1 MRLPLL
7 LAALLLSACGDADAP
22 APTPDPTP
30 DPPVAADDGRQSVT
44 DIVAANGRLRTTAR
58 LLAASGLDETLRDTS
73 TAYTLFAPSDEAWAA
88 LGDDAVARLE
98 SNPDALRSALLN
110 HVLGNR
116 MLSFD
121 VFPDLSIET
130 VGGAE
135 VSFDDAGEGLAV
147 RSASGSGRITDADL
161 DADNG
166 VVHIIDG
173 VLAP

>member
-1 MRLPLL
+1 MRFSFL
-7 LAALLLSACGDADAP
+7 LAALLLSACGDAEAP
-22 APTPDPTP
+22 APPAPPPAPTA
-30 DPPVAADDGRQSVT
+30 AADDGRQSVT

-88 LGDDAVARLE
+88 LGDDAVAGLE
-98 SNPDALRSALLN
+98 ADPGALRSALLA

-121 VFPDLSIET
+121 IFPELSIET
-130 VGGAE
+130 EGGPE
-135 VSFDDAGEGLAV
+135 VSFTDAGDGLVV

-166 VVHIIDG
+166 VVHVIDG
-173 VLAP
+173 VLAR